1 MKVKTPTTPR
11 SNNFRGIKAPTSVP
25 QSSQKTGFCK
35 LNLTHV
41 NGITSKNNSSIDY
54 NLVNSNLAYIT
65 GSIVVIYD
73 TKMRK
78 QMHFLMN
85 KNS

>member
-1 MKVKTPTTPR
+1 MKGKTPTAPR
-11 SNNFRGIKAPTSVP
+11 SNNFRGIKALSSAP